1 MTLNI
6 RIIPTLG
13 FYLGYLFYISSFVFQ
28 TMENLLF
35 IQLVLTKD
43 QMDNLRKIISE
54 IFTF

>member
-13 FYLGYLFYISSFVFQ
+13 FYLGYLFHISSFVFQ